1 MKMVP
6 EGLKNRVHFLGFVP
20 FEDLPKIYRGADVY
34 TSPAIG
40 GETFGLVLV
49 EAMASGVPVVAAY
62 NEGYINV
69 IKDGE
74 NGILVNVKDPNNYAE
89 ALLKVLRDGSLRR
102 KIIENGLKT
111 AKEYSWEKVAERI
124 EGVYLRVLGL
134 S

>member
-1 MKMVP
+1 
-6 EGLKNRVHFLGFVP
+6 
-20 FEDLPKIYRGADVY
+20 
-34 TSPAIG
+34 
-40 GETFGLVLV
+40 
-49 EAMASGVPVVAAY
+49 MASGVPVVAAN

-102 KIIENGLKT
+102 KLIENGLKT
-111 AKEYSWEKVAERI
+111 AKDYSWEKVAERV
-124 EGVYLRVLGL
+124 EEVYLRVLGR